1 MEPSGSTSKSQ
12 MIEKMDSGDSQRKR
26 QFPDA
31 EGFMHA
37 LKTTK
42 VGKLQVWNPATL
54 SNSYEILTGETLGTG
69 TSEVVKLPPSKIRKM
84 PPIVAKMKKIE
95 TSFVNSVKAQTNGQ
109 MTFEFRWISP
119 RAY

>member
-37 LKTTK
+37 LKTIK
-42 VGKLQVWNPATL
+42 VGKPQIWNPATL
-54 SNSYEILTGETLGTG
+54 SNSYEILTGK
-69 TSEVVKLPPSKIRKM
+69 TSE
-84 PPIVAKMKKIE
+84 A
-95 TSFVNSVKAQTNGQ
+95 G
-109 MTFEFRWISP
+109 
-119 RAY
+119 